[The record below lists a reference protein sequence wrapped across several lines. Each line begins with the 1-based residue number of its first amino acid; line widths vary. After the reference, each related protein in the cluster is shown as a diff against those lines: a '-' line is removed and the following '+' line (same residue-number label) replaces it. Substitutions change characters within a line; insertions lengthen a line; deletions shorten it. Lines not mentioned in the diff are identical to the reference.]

1 MREVVHGTRSNKGLE
16 NHSVLRSLFETARRQ
31 GKKAQT
37 FFFDLFTK
45 DTAQAQAALY
55 RGNLPKRA
63 KPATQPN
70 KQKTTVTNRQ
80 TITPPQVKHHLPLS

>member
-31 GKKAQT
+31 GKKAQR

-45 DTAQAQAALY
+45 DTAEAQAALY
-55 RGNLPKRA
+55 PKTLPK
-63 KPATQPN
+63 KP
-70 KQKTTVTNRQ
+70 R
-80 TITPPQVKHHLPLS
+80 PPFRCWTAPLAG